1 MTTVLGGAY
10 AFCNSSGCVYF
21 LIFPFSLI
29 LVSFLLPFSICPP
42 QSYFC
47 LSTFQTF
54 PQSLFPSLLFL
65 FLSFYVFSQISSFIV
80 STYLLPL
87 CFLSF
92 FSPLFLCFLSLRE
105 LYGYFLSPFKN
116 NSFFASSVSALAL
129 TLSHCLDI
137 NLLLACREAKHTDK
151 LNSHVQRKL
160 QLDSLAVTN
169 NLTPHWLGFNN
180 RLLISPRSLPGHLFH
195 QLSFAWSLLT
205 VFTFFFLISAS
216 SLWNYWHFYK
226 YICSWNDSRKQF
238 W

>member
-1 MTTVLGGAY
+1 MAHQSFMDFDSIVSAEILRQSLGWNSVTTVLGGAY

-65 FLSFYVFSQISSFIV
+65 FLSFYIFSQISSFIV
-80 STYLLPL
+80 STFLLPL

-92 FSPLFLCFLSLRE
+92 SPLLCLRE

-151 LNSHVQRKL
+151 SNSHVQTKK
-160 QLDSLAVTN
+160 
-169 NLTPHWLGFNN
+169 TPIRFSGCN
-180 RLLISPRSLPGHLFH
+180 
-195 QLSFAWSLLT
+195 
-205 VFTFFFLISAS
+205 
-216 SLWNYWHFYK
+216 
-226 YICSWNDSRKQF
+226 
-238 W
+238 